1 MITDNLAG
9 NRLNNSS
16 NKNKT
21 VQNWLN
27 AVASDLKCARVLY
40 DSKLF
45 SAALY
50 HLQQSNEKLAK
61 GLLIAMG
68 FLSPKRARR
77 DLRVKEIL
85 GFLPKQPAAYR
96 HRTMPSFLS
105 DVEKA
110 IPSIDGF
117 LNLIETSELGPRMRE
132 YHLLVTKG
140 KKGVKKLKKKPFRPV
155 ENTGQLEGEV
165 RAAENILGALDDSIR
180 KMTQEMAKLDLQET
194 YRVAKDLIEAQ
205 GFNVKGLEPPNFGK
219 IKEEVVQSFKLSV
232 LIATSVAFASL
243 LDPLEAITRYPDSH
257 NCSFDETNP
266 YVVNFTNLCR
276 VIACI
281 LEKSQDLTID
291 WYYRDKHN

>member
-1 MITDNLAG
+1 VITDNLAG
-9 NRLNNSS
+9 DKLNNNS
-16 NKNKT
+16 NKNKD

-27 AVASDLKCARVLY
+27 AATSDLKCARVLY
-40 DSKLF
+40 DSILF

-77 DLRVKEIL
+77 DLRVKELL

-105 DVEKA
+105 DVEKT

-132 YHLLVTKG
+132 YHLLVRRG

-155 ENTGQLEGEV
+155 ENAGQLEGEV
-165 RAAENILGALDDSIR
+165 RAAESILGALDDSVR
-180 KMTQEMAKLDLQET
+180 KMTQEMAKLDPQET
-194 YRVAKDLIEAQ
+194 YRVAKDLTEAQ
-205 GFNVKGLEPPNFGK
+205 GFNVERLEPPNFDN
-219 IKEEVVQSFKLSV
+219 IKEEVIQSFKLSV
-232 LIATSVAFASL
+232 LIALSVAFASL

-257 NCSFDETNP
+257 NSSFD
-266 YVVNFTNLCR
+266 
-276 VIACI
+276 
-281 LEKSQDLTID
+281 
-291 WYYRDKHN
+291 